1 MFKKRIFGNVWKY
14 LEIFEGEEMF
24 RGEEMFEE
32 KEMFEGE
39 EIFGGSTSKYPKSS
53 LKYEKTLAEKQEAF
67 S

>member
-1 MFKKRIFGNVWKY
+1 LK
-14 LEIFEGEEMF
+14 IFEGEEMF